1 MYHLN
6 NHLSPAPPIPWS
18 EGECEMNK
26 TFGVIG
32 GDRRQAEL
40 SHLLARD
47 GHCVRT
53 YGLDR
58 WKGVGADTLDHA
70 ASADIVIL
78 PLPLCRGDG
87 VLNCEEGAVPTAD
100 LFRRLRPRQR
110 ILAGQVRPRQ
120 RQEAEALG
128 LTVEDYFLREELA
141 VANAAA
147 TAEGAVQTAMERLD
161 RTLLGMECLVI
172 GFGRIGKLLSH
183 RLHGLGAHVTA
194 TARKPED
201 LAWIRAYGYRAM
213 ETGGLDGSLDD
224 FGAVFN
230 TVPSPVLTGPLTAQ
244 LPRDCL
250 CVDLA
255 SVRGI
260 ETLEDGPEVL
270 WARSLPGKLVPQ
282 SAAAAIRDAVYYI
295 LSEE

>member
-1 MYHLN
+1 
-6 NHLSPAPPIPWS
+6 
-18 EGECEMNK
+18 MNK

-40 SHLLARD
+40 ARLLSAD
-47 GHCVRT
+47 GHRVRT
-53 YGLDR
+53 YGLER

-70 ASADIVIL
+70 AAADVVIL
-78 PLPLCRGDG
+78 PLPLCKGDG

-100 LFRRLRPRQR
+100 LFRRFRPGQR
-110 ILAGQVRPRQ
+110 VLAGQVRPRQ
-120 RQEAEALG
+120 REEAEALG

-141 VANAAA
+141 VANAAM

-161 RTLLGMECLVI
+161 RTLLGMDCLVL
-172 GFGRIGKLLSH
+172 GFGRIGKLLSF
-183 RLHGLGAHVTA
+183 RLHGLGARVTA

-201 LAWIRAYGYRAM
+201 LAWIRACGYRAL
-213 ETGGLDGSLDD
+213 ETGKLDGKLGA

-230 TVPSPVLTGPLTAQ
+230 TIPSPVLGGPLLAQ
-244 LPRDCL
+244 LPGDCL
-250 CVDLA
+250 LMDLA

-260 ETLEDGPEVL
+260 EAAEGGPEVL
-270 WARSLPGKLVPQ
+270 WARSLPGRLTPR
-282 SAAAAIRDAVYYI
+282 SAAAAIQDVVYYI

>member
-1 MYHLN
+1 
-6 NHLSPAPPIPWS
+6 
-18 EGECEMNK
+18 MNK

-40 SHLLARD
+40 ARLLAGD
-47 GHCVRT
+47 GHSVRT

-58 WKGVGADTLDHA
+58 WKPPGADTLDHA
-70 ASADIVIL
+70 AAADVVIL

-100 LFRRLRPRQR
+100 LFRRLHPRQR
-110 ILAGQVRPRQ
+110 ILAGQVRPQQ

-141 VANAAA
+141 VSNAAA

-161 RTLLGMECLVI
+161 RTLLGMDCLVL
-172 GFGRIGKLLSH
+172 GFGRIGKLLSC
-183 RLHGLGAHVTA
+183 RLHGLGARVTA
-194 TARKPED
+194 TARRPED
-201 LAWIRAYGYRAM
+201 LAWIRAYGYGAL
-213 ETGGLDGSLDD
+213 ETGKLAGRLRTY
-224 FGAVFN
+224 GAVFN
-230 TVPSPVLTGPLTAQ
+230 TVPSPVLTAPLLAE
-244 LPRDCL
+244 LPKDCL
-250 CVDLA
+250 LMDLA

-260 ETLEDGPEVL
+260 EAVEGGPEVL
-270 WARSLPGKLVPQ
+270 WARSLPGRLTPR

-295 LSEE
+295 LLEE